1 MKINPTAIVFWLFCG
16 MMGFLI
22 GGSVHAGMVGFT
34 ASLGVSILID
44 ILPEKKKRW

>member
-22 GGSVHAGMVGFT
+22 GGT
-34 ASLGVSILID
+34 AHTVILGAAIVMGILLLATIF
-44 ILPEKKKRW
+44 L

>member
-22 GGSVHAGMVGFT
+22 GGTVHTFVLG
-34 ASLGVSILID
+34 ASLAMGVSLLATIFL
-44 ILPEKKKRW
+44 

>member
-22 GGSVHAGMVGFT
+22 GGTVHT
-34 ASLGVSILID
+34 AILGAAIAIGVSLLATIFL
-44 ILPEKKKRW
+44 